1 MFVHSVSLAVPISGR
16 QTTSALD
23 TRASAATAAAAVPA
37 GASSSTSAV
46 GTARATASVSHSS
59 YLSRDVSDTPRSFDM
74 DRVRDYQRRALQRQG
89 DKVEQLRQAKADLD
103 NKVSDVGCLHVYS
116 CMCSVVMY
124 IVR

>member
-1 MFVHSVSLAVPISGR
+1 MSPDVPISGR

-23 TRASAATAAAAVPA
+23 IRASAAAAAAAPA

-103 NKVSDVGCLHVYS
+103 NKVSNVECLYS
-116 CMCSVVMY
+116 CMYSVAS
-124 IVR
+124 VR